1 MKVRIFYFASR
12 LFNDKGEK
20 IIDEDIIKVAVAHRI
35 VKRYAYILHDKDVY
49 SLQDEAEGKGK
60 HGEPKDPHF
69 HLVAELTQMYELET
83 IAKWFNLPSNFINKA
98 KGAGAF
104 LDCVEYLTHESDKE
118 QEAGKYRYS
127 DEEVKANFNFRELLN
142 KRSLSKSKY
151 GLALNDTEILRREVL
166 TGEKT
171 LSQCYAENP
180 DLFIK
185 DNAKLKL
192 ARAEY
197 LSHKEPPKMRINY
210 YMSGNG
216 GIGKNCASKALARA
230 LFPNIENESDLYFEV
245 GAEDV
250 SFEGYDGQPV
260 IIWNDCRAEELLRK
274 LHGKGNVF
282 TVFDVF
288 PTKQKQSIKY
298 GSINLIN
305 SINIVNSVQDYE
317 DFLETLVRTK
327 DGENEDIGQS
337 ARRFPFIIPL
347 HEKDFDL
354 LVNKGFFYGTGLFTE
369 WEKYKNIQGN
379 FGKVR
384 KVLRNNEKL
393 AKQIENQMLE
403 LPLQKYNEVIANA
416 ESDENLTD
424 EELIK
429 QFKNYGK
436 QKTSLQKRM
445 ELSAESSSK
454 TDEEN
459 L

>member
-12 LFNDKGEK
+12 LFDDEGKK
-20 IIDEDIIKVAVAHRI
+20 LIDEDIIKVALAHRI
-35 VKRYAYILHDKDVY
+35 VKRWAYILHDKDVY

-60 HGEPKDPHF
+60 HGESKDPHF
-69 HLVAELTQMYELET
+69 HLVAELTQVYELET

-127 DEEVKANFNFRELLN
+127 DEEVKANFDFRELLN

-151 GLALNDTEILRREVL
+151 GLALNDVDLLRMDVL
-166 TGEKT
+166 TGKKT
-171 LSQCYAENP
+171 LNQCYSENP

-185 DNAKLKL
+185 DNAKLKV

-197 LSHKEPPKMRINY
+197 LSHKEPPKTRINY
-210 YMSGNG
+210 YICGKG
-216 GIGKNCASKALARA
+216 GIGKNCACKALARA
-230 LFPNIENESDLYFEV
+230 LFPALKDEDLFFEV

-274 LHGKGNVF
+274 LHGRGNVF
-282 TVFDVF
+282 TVFDNN

-305 SINIVNSVQDYE
+305 MVNIVNSVQPWQE
-317 DFLETLVRTK
+317 FFEKLVKTK
-327 DGENEDIGQS
+327 DGENEDIGQGM
-337 ARRFPFIIPL
+337 RRFPFIIPL
-347 HEKDFDL
+347 HDEDFDL
-354 LVNKGFFYGTGLFTE
+354 YVNKGYFYGTNLFTE
-369 WEKYKNIQGN
+369 WEEYKNIQGN

-384 KVLRNNEKL
+384 RVLKNNEEI
-393 AKQIENQMLE
+393 AKQIENQMLA
-403 LPLQKYNEVIANA
+403 LPLQKYNEIVSEKESAN
-416 ESDENLTD
+416 ELTD
-424 EELIK
+424 EDLIK

-436 QKTSLQKRM
+436 QKTSIQKRM
-445 ELSAESSSK
+445 ELSYKSASSDKNS
-454 TDEEN
+454 DN
-459 L
+459 